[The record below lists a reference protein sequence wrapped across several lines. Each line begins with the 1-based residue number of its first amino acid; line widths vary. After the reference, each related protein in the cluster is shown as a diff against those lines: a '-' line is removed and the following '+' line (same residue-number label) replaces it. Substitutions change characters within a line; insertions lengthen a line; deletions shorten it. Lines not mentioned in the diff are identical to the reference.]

1 MTATAG
7 FEARLK
13 AQALGLGF
21 DLAGIATLGPADTH
35 PAFATW
41 IAQGHHGEMDY
52 LARGDALRAD
62 STRPEPGMRSAIVV
76 TLDYGGRAPDGPV
89 ARYAR
94 GADYH
99 RVMWDRLEA
108 LLAWVRT
115 ERGDAVRGRAYVDT
129 GPILERDLARKA
141 GLGWFGKNTMLIHP
155 ERGSFFFIG
164 ALFLDL
170 ELMPDTPFT
179 DEHCGTC
186 TRCLDACPTH
196 AFTAPGVMDARRC
209 ISYLTIEARSAI
221 PDELTAAVGGH
232 IYGCDICQDVCPWNV
247 KFARELRD
255 HALAARPPVSGRDAV
270 ALAEEILAMDED
282 AYRAAFRGS
291 AMKRAKLSGLQ
302 RNAAAVLKNLRGGAS
317 SLLALLVLGGLLAG
331 PVGPDTLG
339 AQQAPTR
346 PDSARTDSTRRP
358 VAVSAVV
365 IGATRSSRRVEDEPL
380 RVEVIDE
387 EEVEEKLLMTPGDI
401 TMMLNETPGLRVQTT
416 SPGLGG
422 ANVRIQGLRGRYTQM
437 LVDGLP
443 LHGAQ
448 TGGLGLLQIPPMDLG
463 AVEILKGV
471 SSALYGGSALG
482 GVINLISRRAE
493 EEPVREFLLNQT
505 SLGGTDAVMFA
516 SEQWNPNWSYT
527 LLAGGHTQDR
537 VDRDSDGWTDVAR
550 YERGVVRP
558 RLHWRSANGH
568 SAMLTAGG
576 TLELRRG
583 GTEPGA
589 LTPEGLPFREAL
601 RTERSD
607 VGVVARWLVGPTVVS
622 ARGTL
627 ASQAHRHRFGDATE
641 QDAHLT
647 SFAELS
653 ATGAALGGIWV
664 LGAAFQQER
673 YDARDVSGFD
683 YVFTTPGLFAQHT
696 VDLGPRVA
704 VSASGRVDEHS
715 DYGTQLSPRL
725 SALGRIGGGWTVRAS
740 VGEGFFG
747 PTPFTEEVEVVGLR
761 ALDPLTG
768 LRAER
773 GRSASVD
780 VGGEIG
786 AVELHASLFGSRIAH
801 AVATREVAGDPSRL
815 ELVNAL
821 RPARTEGAELML
833 RAQPGPLHLSLSYTW
848 VRATEDD
855 PATGERR
862 PVPLTPEHSVG
873 ALVAWENEDK
883 GRAGLEIYRTG
894 IQSLADDPFRVRSE
908 PYVHLGVLVERRIG
922 GVRVFLNA
930 ENLLD
935 YRQTRAAPLV
945 RPARGPGGRWTTDVW
960 GPLDGRVFNIGVR
973 F

>member
-1 MTATAG
+1 
-7 FEARLK
+7 
-13 AQALGLGF
+13 
-21 DLAGIATLGPADTH
+21 
-35 PAFATW
+35 
-41 IAQGHHGEMDY
+41 MDY
-52 LARGDALRAD
+52 LARGADLRAD
-62 STRPEPGMRSAIVV
+62 TTRPEPGMRSAVVV
-76 TLDYGGRAPDGPV
+76 TLDYGGRAPHGPV

-99 RVMWDRLEA
+99 RVMWDRLDE

-115 ERGDAVRGRAYVDT
+115 ECAARGEGGEGGEGGERGEAVRGRAYVDT

-170 ELMPDTPFT
+170 ELVPDAPFAE
-179 DEHCGTC
+179 EHCGTC
-186 TRCLDACPTH
+186 TRCLDACPTQ

-209 ISYLTIEARSAI
+209 ISYLTIESRTAFS
-221 PDELTAAVGGH
+221 DELSAAVGDH
-232 IYGCDICQDVCPWNV
+232 VYGCDICQDVCPWNV
-247 KFARELRD
+247 KFARELTD
-255 HALAARPPVSGRDAV
+255 QALAPRAPVAGRDAV
-270 ALAEEILAMDED
+270 ALAEEILTMDED

-302 RNAAAVLKNLRGGAS
+302 RNATAVLRNLGRGAAM
-317 SLLALLVLGGLLAG
+317 LALACSAAAFSAAFGAASE
-331 PVGPDTLG
+331 LG

-346 PDSARTDSTRRP
+346 PDSTRADSTRR
-358 VAVSAVV
+358 AVEVKAVV
-365 IGATRSSRRVEDEPL
+365 IGATRSTRRVEDEPL
-380 RVEVIDE
+380 RVEVIDDE
-387 EEVEEKLLMTPGDI
+387 EIEEKLLMTPGDI

-493 EEPVREFLLNQT
+493 GEPVREFLLNRT

-516 SEQWNPNWSYT
+516 SEQWNSQWSYT

-537 VDRDSDGWTDVAR
+537 VDRDADGWTDVAR

-558 RLHWRSANGH
+558 RLHWRSPNGH

-576 TLELRRG
+576 TLEQRAG

-589 LTPEGLPFREAL
+589 LTPDGLPFREAL

-607 VGVVARWLVGPTVVS
+607 FGMIARWLVGPTVVS

-627 ASQAHRHRFGDATE
+627 ASQAHQHRFGNATE
-641 QDAHLT
+641 RDAHLT
-647 SFAELS
+647 SFGELS

-664 LGAAFQQER
+664 LGAAWQQER
-673 YDARDVSGFD
+673 YDARDVAGFD

-696 VDLGPRVA
+696 VDLGQRVA
-704 VSASGRVDEHS
+704 LSASGRMDEHS
-715 DYGTQLSPRL
+715 EYGTQLSPRL
-725 SALGRIGGGWTVRAS
+725 SALTRVGGGWTVRAS
-740 VGEGFFG
+740 IGEGFFG

-761 ALDPLTG
+761 ALDPFTG

-780 VGGEIG
+780 IGGEIG
-786 AVELHASLFGSRIAH
+786 AIELHASLFGSRITN
-801 AVATREVAGDPSRL
+801 AVATREVAGDPTRL
-815 ELVNAL
+815 ELVNAI
-821 RPARTEGAELML
+821 RPARTEGAELLL
-833 RAQPGPLHLSLSYTW
+833 RAHPGPLHLSLSYTW
-848 VRATEDD
+848 LRATEDD
-855 PATGERR
+855 PATGTRR
-862 PVPLTPEHSVG
+862 LVPLTPEHSVG
-873 ALVAWENEDK
+873 ALVAWEDEEK

-894 IQSLADDPFRVRSE
+894 IQSLADDPFRLRSE

-945 RPARGPGGRWTTDVW
+945 RPARGPGGRWTTDGW

>member
-1 MTATAG
+1 
-7 FEARLK
+7 
-13 AQALGLGF
+13 
-21 DLAGIATLGPADTH
+21 
-35 PAFATW
+35 
-41 IAQGHHGEMDY
+41 
-52 LARGDALRAD
+52 
-62 STRPEPGMRSAIVV
+62 V
-76 TLDYGGRAPDGPV
+76 
-89 ARYAR
+89 
-94 GADYH
+94 
-99 RVMWDRLEA
+99 
-108 LLAWVRT
+108 
-115 ERGDAVRGRAYVDT
+115 
-129 GPILERDLARKA
+129 
-141 GLGWFGKNTMLIHP
+141 
-155 ERGSFFFIG
+155 
-164 ALFLDL
+164 
-170 ELMPDTPFT
+170 
-179 DEHCGTC
+179 
-186 TRCLDACPTH
+186 
-196 AFTAPGVMDARRC
+196 
-209 ISYLTIEARSAI
+209 
-221 PDELTAAVGGH
+221 
-232 IYGCDICQDVCPWNV
+232 
-247 KFARELRD
+247 
-255 HALAARPPVSGRDAV
+255 
-270 ALAEEILAMDED
+270 
-282 AYRAAFRGS
+282 
-291 AMKRAKLSGLQ
+291 
-302 RNAAAVLKNLRGGAS
+302 
-317 SLLALLVLGGLLAG
+317 
-331 PVGPDTLG
+331 LG

-346 PDSARTDSTRRP
+346 PDSARADSTRRP
-358 VAVSAVV
+358 VEVKAVV
-365 IGATRSSRRVEDEPL
+365 IGATRSTRRVEDEPL
-380 RVEVIDE
+380 RVEVIDD

-516 SEQWNPNWSYT
+516 SEQWNPSWSYT

-558 RLHWRSANGH
+558 RLHWRSPNGH

-589 LTPEGLPFREAL
+589 ITPEGLPFREAL

-607 VGVVARWLVGPTVVS
+607 VGMIARWLVGPTVVS
-622 ARGTL
+622 TRGTL
-627 ASQAHRHRFGDATE
+627 ASQAHQHRFGDATE
-641 QDAHLT
+641 RDAHLT
-647 SFAELS
+647 GFAELS

-664 LGAAFQQER
+664 LGAAWQQER
-673 YDARDVSGFD
+673 YDARDVAGFD
-683 YVFTTPGLFAQHT
+683 YLFSTPGVFAQHT
-696 VDLGPRVA
+696 VDLGQRLA

-715 DYGTQLSPRL
+715 EYGTQLSPRL
-725 SALGRIGGGWTVRAS
+725 SALARVGRGWTVRTS
-740 VGEGFFG
+740 IGEGFFG

-780 VGGEIG
+780 IGGEIG
-786 AVELHASLFGSRIAH
+786 ALELHASLFGARILN
-801 AVATREVAGDPSRL
+801 AVATREATGDPTRL
-815 ELVNAL
+815 ELVNAV
-821 RPARTEGAELML
+821 RPARTEGAELLL
-833 RAQPGPLHLSLSYTW
+833 RAHPGPLHLSLSYTW
-848 VRATEDD
+848 LRATEDD

-862 PVPLTPEHSVG
+862 LVPLTPEHSVG
-873 ALVAWENEDK
+873 ALVAWEDDDV
-883 GRAGLEIYRTG
+883 GRTGLEIYRTG
-894 IQSLADDPFRVRSE
+894 IQSLADDPFRMRSE
-908 PYVHLGVLVERRIG
+908 PYVHLGVLVERRFA

-945 RPARGPGGRWTTDVW
+945 RPTRGPGGRWTTDVW